1 MNDLAG
7 HVSGTDA
14 EQIKADLRFAR
25 RLEEELNDEDI
36 EVQILGTSML
46 SEPRSSTVSSVK
58 TSLAEELATVRAK
71 YDSNESS
78 IDLYVQCSQALKNV
92 F

>member
-7 HVSGTDA
+7 HDSSTDA
-14 EQIKADLRFAR
+14 EPIKADLRFAR

-36 EVQILGTSML
+36 EAQILGTAMVVL
-46 SEPRSSTVSSVK
+46 H
-58 TSLAEELATVRAK
+58 
-71 YDSNESS
+71 N
-78 IDLYVQCSQALKNV
+78 

>member
-7 HVSGTDA
+7 HVSSADA
-14 EQIKADLRFAR
+14 EQIKADLRLAR

-36 EVQILGTSML
+36 EAQILGTTML
-46 SEPRSSTVSSVK
+46 SKHRSATVSSLK

-71 YDSNESS
+71 YDSE
-78 IDLYVQCSQALKNV
+78 
-92 F
+92 